1 MIKWELINLN
11 KNLQEFLDQLKDIES
26 QMEQL
31 EDMREAIFKRIDEEL
46 EAGETLN
53 V

>member
-1 MIKWELINLN
+1 MNE
-11 KNLQEFLDQLKDIES
+11 NLQEFQIRECDRIIE
-26 QMEQL
+26 EQEL
-31 EDMREAIFKRIDEEL
+31 MREELFKRIDEEL

>member
-1 MIKWELINLN
+1 MN
-11 KNLQEFLDQLKDIES
+11 KNIQEFLDQLKGIES
-26 QMEQL
+26 QIEQL
-31 EDMREAIFKRIDEEL
+31 EDMREEIYKRIDEEL